1 VEELENKRF
10 LDFVHPED
18 LELTLAAM
26 VALREQKPIL
36 NFINRY
42 RSKDGSYKVIEWR
55 SQPYG
60 EYIYSAARDITDRV
74 NLETELDNQRKFLK
88 LILDAIPD
96 AIYFK
101 GEDSKYI
108 GCNKSF
114 AQKIAKLNEEQIIG
128 KTDCDLNLDIKLNI
142 PEMDSYG
149 NMLKG
154 QICDEITIN
163 THEGLVNYERIRLP
177 FFDKIGE
184 TLGTIGVAR
193 DISFRKSM
201 EEKLRQS
208 EEKYRQ
214 LFENMT
220 NCFALYEVVLDS
232 QGEPADFRFFLVNKA
247 YEDQMHL
254 KSEDII
260 GKTMLEINP
269 SSDIEMIKTY
279 CEVGITG
286 KSAHFEYFSKTFDQ
300 YFRVFA
306 YCPQKGYFATIFED
320 VTQQKRSERDLEKA
334 KEEAEAAN
342 KAKSQFLANMS
353 HEIRTPMN
361 GIIGMSELLKFTE
374 LTDEQIEMVNAIKS
388 SSESLLTIINDI
400 LDLSKIDAEK
410 VELNPEN
417 IDVNDLINEKAYL
430 FQTLAHSKGLNFDV
444 KIERDIPKI
453 ILVDINRL
461 RQIASN
467 LIGNAI
473 KFTENGG
480 ICISVKKI
488 KSIGNKVQLM
498 FSVSDTGIGIKEEDI
513 PKLFNYFT
521 QLDDSFSKRFQGTGL
536 GLAISKRLVELMG
549 GEIGVESEYG
559 KGSTFYFT
567 ILVDV
572 PDEEQ
577 KIRNID
583 GSSVI
588 QQSVNRL
595 NILLVED
602 DLVSQLIMKQISKLK
617 GWQLKVASN
626 GKEALDI
633 CENSSSNLILMDI
646 QMPGISGLD
655 VTKTIREKEKVTGG
669 HVPIIATTAYAMSGD
684 KEKCIN
690 AGMDEY
696 ISKPIDMKKLCE
708 VIERLTGE
716 K

>member
-1 VEELENKRF
+1 
-10 LDFVHPED
+10 
-18 LELTLAAM
+18 
-26 VALREQKPIL
+26 
-36 NFINRY
+36 
-42 RSKDGSYKVIEWR
+42 
-55 SQPYG
+55 
-60 EYIYSAARDITDRV
+60 
-74 NLETELDNQRKFLK
+74 
-88 LILDAIPD
+88 
-96 AIYFK
+96 
-101 GEDSKYI
+101 
-108 GCNKSF
+108 
-114 AQKIAKLNEEQIIG
+114 
-128 KTDCDLNLDIKLNI
+128 
-142 PEMDSYG
+142 
-149 NMLKG
+149 
-154 QICDEITIN
+154 
-163 THEGLVNYERIRLP
+163 
-177 FFDKIGE
+177 
-184 TLGTIGVAR
+184 
-193 DISFRKSM
+193 
-201 EEKLRQS
+201 
-208 EEKYRQ
+208 
-214 LFENMT
+214 
-220 NCFALYEVVLDS
+220 
-232 QGEPADFRFFLVNKA
+232 
-247 YEDQMHL
+247 
-254 KSEDII
+254 
-260 GKTMLEINP
+260 
-269 SSDIEMIKTY
+269 
-279 CEVGITG
+279 
-286 KSAHFEYFSKTFDQ
+286 
-300 YFRVFA
+300 
-306 YCPQKGYFATIFED
+306 
-320 VTQQKRSERDLEKA
+320 
-334 KEEAEAAN
+334 
-342 KAKSQFLANMS
+342 MS